1 MSHRRTD
8 SREPSEV
15 SLVVS
20 VGPEVKLELGL
31 YFELELQLLVHLK
44 WQLFGLWPEGRREEL
59 FLKTV

>member
-1 MSHRRTD
+1 M
-8 SREPSEV
+8 
-15 SLVVS
+15 VS